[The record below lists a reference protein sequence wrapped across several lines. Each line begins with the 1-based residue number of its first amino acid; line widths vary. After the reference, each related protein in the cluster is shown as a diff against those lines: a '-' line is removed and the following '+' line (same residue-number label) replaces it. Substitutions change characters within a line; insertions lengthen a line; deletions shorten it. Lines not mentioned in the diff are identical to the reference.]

1 MLPVEVNK
9 VLRAIKTFIKDPE
22 PISQFDEVVPGLNL
36 VDGIVRIHEPLRSPV
51 RGQNCVA
58 FFYRSFLVIEG
69 GRAPAFH
76 KIKEAEVYAPFELEM
91 EGGTI
96 QVVPKK
102 PGNFE
107 HQDHQELNKKYGKN
121 FQGTEEVV
129 LPGAKVRLRGKV
141 RKKKDKIVLE
151 MKEIGVLDKQAVAA
165 GVVGD
170 RKMRKKKKK

>member
-1 MLPVEVNK
+1 M
-9 VLRAIKTFIKDPE
+9 LRAIKTFIKDPE
-22 PISQFDEVVPGLNL
+22 PISKFEKVVPGLNL
-36 VDGIVRIHEPLRSPV
+36 VDGIVHIHEPLRSPV

-91 EGGTI
+91 EGGTLE
-96 QVVPKK
+96 VVPLK
-102 PGNFE
+102 PGAFE
-107 HQDHQELNKKYGKN
+107 HHDHQELNKQYGKN

-141 RKKKDKIVLE
+141 HKVDGKLVIKI
-151 MKEIGVLDKQAVAA
+151 KEIGVLDKQVVAS
-165 GVVGD
+165 GMVGD
-170 RKMRKKKKK
+170 RKKRKKKRK